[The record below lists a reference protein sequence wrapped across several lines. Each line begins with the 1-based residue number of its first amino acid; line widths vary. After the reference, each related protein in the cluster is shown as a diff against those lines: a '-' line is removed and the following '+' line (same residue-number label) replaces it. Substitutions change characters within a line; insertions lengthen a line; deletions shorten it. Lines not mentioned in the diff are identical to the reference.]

1 MESENRINVTGMQ
14 GNRLVIRA
22 ALPDIAND
30 LPHNWTVEQ
39 VARAIELLK
48 TGRSNKAKRAA
59 CELLETLL
67 RRNDAMTQATKQRIT
82 VQVLNGA
89 TGECREVVA
98 NVEADTEQSAVDKLF
113 ARARRDDYYY
123 RFLGMRSVI
132 SPTVQGAV
140 SLVHETQTYWAL
152 ED

>member
-1 MESENRINVTGMQ
+1 MDR
-14 GNRLVIRA
+14 
-22 ALPDIAND
+22 
-30 LPHNWTVEQ
+30 
-39 VARAIELLK
+39 
-48 TGRSNKAKRAA
+48 
-59 CELLETLL
+59 
-67 RRNDAMTQATKQRIT
+67 QRIT

-152 ED
+152 EG